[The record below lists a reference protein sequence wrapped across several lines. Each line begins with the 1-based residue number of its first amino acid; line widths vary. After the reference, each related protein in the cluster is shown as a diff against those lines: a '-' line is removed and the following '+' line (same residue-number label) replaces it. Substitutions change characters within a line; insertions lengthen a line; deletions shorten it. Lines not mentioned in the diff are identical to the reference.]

1 MIDLNNGNFCRRT
14 FNLIQRVVMDLEIS
28 NEATT
33 VSIDRILS
41 TLVCIDRIIG
51 TDLPN
56 AL

>member
-14 FNLIQRVVMDLEIS
+14 FKLIQRVVMDLEIS